1 MVAACP
7 STAQGQHSGYRQRQG
22 VLARSV
28 CRGSPGNST
37 QRDGQVLLRYLVVQA
52 PPRGSAGSRPSTV
65 PPGSGGWWPGR
76 PRLAA
81 PARTRR
87 CRGRGS
93 VRVGTCRGRP
103 TAVRRGCG
111 PRGRAAPRARRRVG
125 LCCGRG
131 LDGRAA
137 CVAGHVR
144 RMLRSL
150 GEAGSA
156 SGHSS
161 LASCCPRT
169 RASASSPCSRP
180 LRRALLCAPYV
191 LGPLPCCWPRG
202 VGSCRRR
209 SCWSGCGTR
218 WPTRS
223 RPRRRCPSAGR
234 TPPEIAIASLAGL
247 VADRNGKPGGFE
259 F

>member
-7 STAQGQHSGYRQRQG
+7 STAQGQHSGYRQCQG

-28 CRGSPGNST
+28 CRGSPGNPT

-65 PPGSGGWWPGR
+65 PPGSGGCWPGR

-93 VRVGTCRGRP
+93 VRVGTCTGRP
-103 TAVRRGCG
+103 TVVRRGCG

-150 GEAGSA
+150 DEAGSA

-180 LRRALLCAPYV
+180 SSAGSSVCSVRPRSAAMLLAAQGRLVPAEELLEWV
-191 LGPLPCCWPRG
+191 WDQMADPFTTAAK
-202 VGSCRRR
+202 V
-209 SCWSGCGTR
+209 TV
-218 WPTRS
+218 S
-223 RPRRRCPSAGR
+223 RPHPTGDRDR
-234 TPPEIAIASLAGL
+234 LAGW
-247 VADRNGKPGGFE
+247 PGRGP
-259 F
+259 